1 MDRQL
6 ICSLWSCPYVDW
18 VALDADQ
25 TASGVLMM
33 WDRRVLEKLE
43 VIVGQFSVSVRWQGL
58 RDGFIWACSGVY
70 GPNDN
75 NLRGKMWDKLIRIQ
89 KV

>member
-1 MDRQL
+1 M
-6 ICSLWSCPYVDW
+6 DW

-25 TASGVLMM
+25 MAGGVLIM

-43 VIVGQFSVSVRWQGL
+43 VLVGLFLVSVQWKGVE
-58 RDGFIWACSGVY
+58 DSFIWVGSGVC

-75 NLRGKMWDKLIRIQ
+75 NLRGDLWDELVGIQ
-89 KV
+89 RY